1 MVVEPNCRV
10 GHGLLVKQ
18 LSTYLLRK
26 TAGIF
31 QTDENGRRYIVPSGT
46 SFAVTLWRCPVCA
59 YLEVFD
65 PDEMATDDGKAEDVQ
80 EEFEPAGFAQ
90 PSASQYGGSPK
101 ASRRQLTSARSLA
114 DARRPSG

>member
-1 MVVEPNCRV
+1 MTIPELQPVLVAPTIPMVVEPNCRY

-18 LSTYLLRK
+18 PSTYLLRK

-31 QTDENGRRYIVPSGT
+31 QTDENGRRYILPSGT

-65 PDEMATDDGKAEDVQ
+65 PDEMATDDGRAEDVQ
-80 EEFEPAGFAQ
+80 EELGVRMFRVPYMGTV
-90 PSASQYGGSPK
+90 S
-101 ASRRQLTSARSLA
+101 
-114 DARRPSG
+114 

>member
-1 MVVEPNCRV
+1 MTIPEFQPVLVAPTIPMVVEPNCRY
-10 GHGLLVKQ
+10 GHGLLAKQ
-18 LSTYLLRK
+18 PSTYLMRK

-65 PDEMATDDGKAEDVQ
+65 PDEIATEDGNTDDVQ
-80 EEFEPAGFAQ
+80 DELGVRMFRVPYMGTV
-90 PSASQYGGSPK
+90 S
-101 ASRRQLTSARSLA
+101 
-114 DARRPSG
+114 